1 MELIRP
7 SALAPSFYASGGLTS
22 TGSRV
27 SKRILANSV
36 PAPTRGVSLDLIDI
50 FDNVSGLP

>member
-36 PAPTRGVSLDLIDI
+36 PAPTRGVSLDLIDV
-50 FDNVSGLP
+50 FDNVSGPP